1 MARFLTL
8 EERRRGGASTTVAD
22 VLVMRER
29 RAQTADFEQFYLE
42 HVEMV
47 RRVLARLL
55 GPRFDVQD
63 ALQDVF
69 VIALQKRH
77 EYSGRALPSTW
88 LHAIAQRVAL
98 ALRRRARL
106 RAFLGLDQAPELAGG
121 ASPEQLFED
130 REASE
135 RLYALLDKL
144 SEKKRMVWILYE
156 LEELSGE
163 QISEIVGCPLKTVWT
178 RLFHARR
185 ELSTLSRTLGDRS
198 KK

>member
-8 EERRRGGASTTVAD
+8 SDRRRTGTAVTD

-29 RAQTADFEQFYLE
+29 REQTADFQQFYLA
-42 HVEMV
+42 HVDTV

-55 GPRFDVQD
+55 GPRVDVSD
-63 ALQDVF
+63 AIQDVF
-69 VIALQKRH
+69 VVALQKRH
-77 EYSGRALPSTW
+77 AYSGEALPATW
-88 LHAIAQRVAL
+88 LHAIAQRIAL
-98 ALRRRARL
+98 ATRRRARL
-106 RAFLGLDQAPELAGG
+106 RAFLGLDAASNLAGG
-121 ASPEQLFED
+121 ATPQQLFED

-135 RLYALLDKL
+135 LLYAYLDKL
-144 SEKKRMVWILYE
+144 SEKKRAVWILYE

-163 QISEIVGCPLKTVWT
+163 EIAEIVGCPVKTVWT

-185 ELSTLSRTLGDRS
+185 ELTALSRLRSQRS

>member
-1 MARFLTL
+1 MARFLTMQ
-8 EERRRGGASTTVAD
+8 ERRRGTTTVAD
-22 VLVMRER
+22 VIIMRDR
-29 RAQTADFEQFYLE
+29 REQTADFEHFYLE

-88 LHAIAQRVAL
+88 LHAIAQRVAM
-98 ALRRRARL
+98 AMRRRARI
-106 RAFLGLDQAPELAGG
+106 RAFLGLDQTCELPGG
-121 ASPEQLFED
+121 ATPEQLFED

-135 RLYALLDKL
+135 QLYACLDKL
-144 SEKKRMVWILYE
+144 SEKKRAVWILYE

-163 QISEIVGCPLKTVWT
+163 QIAEIVGCPVKTVWT

-185 ELSTLSRTLGDRS
+185 ELSTLSRVLDERS